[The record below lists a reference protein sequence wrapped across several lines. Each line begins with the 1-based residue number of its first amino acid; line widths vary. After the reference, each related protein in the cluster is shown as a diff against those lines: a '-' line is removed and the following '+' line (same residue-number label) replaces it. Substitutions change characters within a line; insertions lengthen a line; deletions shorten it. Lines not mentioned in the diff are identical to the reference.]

1 MKHGIFLCSFFFFFL
16 FPAFLKA
23 QLEIVHS
30 KTLGNGKSSVFDNI
44 AECPDNGYLIVG
56 ANLSKGA
63 PVTCGSAKDTMRF
76 WLVKLD
82 SNMNTEWQRCY
93 GKDYGNM
100 DGRLKF
106 IESDGRGGYVLF
118 GEIDI
123 EKKKYL
129 PCYHGTQDLYLLHI
143 DSLGNVLQERCY
155 GGGGFEISYDFH
167 RTRDGGYIVGSGT
180 LSDDGDLDS
189 NGYVTQFTTDAW
201 IFKLDS
207 LFDIEWSLQ
216 WGGYGDDDAHVVVEA
231 ESGGYYAAVASSSYD
246 GDVDSNFGF
255 DDFWLLRLDD
265 TGGVRWQRHYGGN
278 NSDQIRSLIPD
289 GKGHLYIG
297 GYSKSSFCTSS
308 SDNYWVLKTDT
319 LGKII
324 WEKCYGSKNTELL
337 TGMLR
342 KDGLLYLAGRANVN
356 GGGTPGYGADDVW
369 ILVLDENGKEIASK
383 NFGGSKTDIPRHLS
397 IVNNQL
403 FITGY
408 TTSTD
413 YDIIDYNI
421 NSFYAAAWVFS
432 FRLRPVGI
440 GAAPQASGYYLGD
453 NIPNPFEGSTR
464 IPYRVPADAEAR
476 LIISNSEGKVL
487 MRKEVNGGKGESI
500 LQTAAW
506 PAGVY
511 FYSLQV
517 NGAVVASRKMHILR

>member
-324 WEKCYGSKNTELL
+324 WEKCYGGRYSERMVAMR
-337 TGMLR
+337 MLED
-342 KDGLLYLAGRANVN
+342 KLYLSGLSRSDDGDVGAN
-356 GGGTPGYGADDVW
+356 YGADDLW
-369 ILVLDENGKEIASK
+369 LLVIDKEGKKLESR
-383 NFGGSKTDIPRHLS
+383 NFGGSNWEFHFSMHS
-397 IVNNQL
+397 ISDKL
-403 FITGY
+403 YAIGASE
-408 TTSTD
+408 STD
-413 YDIIDYNI
+413 YDLTNKPGGK
-421 NSFYAAAWVFS
+421 YASAWLMEL
-432 FRLRPVGI
+432 RLRPVGI

-476 LIISNSEGKVL
+476 LIIYDTHGKTVL
-487 MRKEVNGGKGESI
+487 SLPLKSGKRQITVNCSTWPSGIYLYTLYVNGK
-500 LQTAAW
+500 Q
-506 PAGVY
+506 
-511 FYSLQV
+511 
-517 NGAVVASRKMHILR
+517 VASNKMTLLK